1 MTQGLTSGWHIAWF
15 CALGILIVQIF
26 PIRRQDA
33 RVRLILYALIALLAA
48 ESFFIGSLIY
58 LDYPVYVDSA
68 QFIAIRTAS
77 AVLTAAAGVLMGLSI
92 WKWKPRQQRLPLFLT
107 VLFPLW
113 LAVGYW
119 RAAYGSVAAF
129 GAIPGAMSLS
139 LLLEIGF
146 YHQSKEVEL
155 RNYAMEVE
163 RRQML
168 VLQEQMRPHFIF
180 NAMDS
185 IRDLCETDPAAA
197 ADGMGSLSD
206 YLRQNIDAL
215 SSDKPI
221 PFTREMEHI
230 QAYVALEKLRAPGE
244 FEVVFDLQEIDFTLP
259 ALSIQPLVEN
269 AILHGVR
276 ELDRNG
282 LVIVS
287 TERQGDYIRVIVE
300 DNGHGFPKGISNRQK
315 ERLSHGLENV
325 RTRLNTQCGG
335 SLHINSK
342 ESGARMVV
350 LLPQKRRG
358 S

>member
-1 MTQGLTSGWHIAWF
+1 
-15 CALGILIVQIF
+15 
-26 PIRRQDA
+26 
-33 RVRLILYALIALLAA
+33 
-48 ESFFIGSLIY
+48 
-58 LDYPVYVDSA
+58 
-68 QFIAIRTAS
+68 
-77 AVLTAAAGVLMGLSI
+77 
-92 WKWKPRQQRLPLFLT
+92 
-107 VLFPLW
+107 
-113 LAVGYW
+113 
-119 RAAYGSVAAF
+119 
-129 GAIPGAMSLS
+129 
-139 LLLEIGF
+139 
-146 YHQSKEVEL
+146 
-155 RNYAMEVE
+155 
-163 RRQML
+163 
-168 VLQEQMRPHFIF
+168 
-180 NAMDS
+180 
-185 IRDLCETDPAAA
+185 
-197 ADGMGSLSD
+197 MGSLSD

-221 PFTREMEHI
+221 PFKREMEHI
-230 QAYVALEKLRAPGE
+230 RAYVTLEKLRAPGE

-276 ELDRNG
+276 ELDGNG

-358 S
+358 A